1 MQDPGR
7 ALVTVEGAFPA
18 FVASPVEGEKAPS
31 LPSLLRL
38 RGREK
43 APSLPSLSQHRRRF
57 TVLRCH
63 GSPRVVVTVK
73 ALRCLRCSDC
83 DEEGSAFTAFTA

>member
-38 RGREK
+38 WGGDEGTFPAFAAQHYRQEK
-43 APSLPSLSQHRRRF
+43 APSLPSL
-57 TVLRCH
+57 L
-63 GSPRVVVTVK
+63 PAVTLLV
-73 ALRCLRCSDC
+73 AQ
-83 DEEGSAFTAFTA
+83 